1 MIQEFAAG
9 KRWLL
14 SELRLRLQSYYKLP
28 VRNLGAGH
36 WDERKGRAALLLAM
50 AEFDHD
56 APNDPK
62 SIVLFSRIAPSC
74 ATMCWPS
81 YMVRTFKTSRTSPSS
96 ARRLAWPRTLRLAS
110 SGTTRCSIKGSW
122 QHQTTQ
128 RLMRLF
134 AFAKMKSWSMPTRT
148 QTVCRTLRNTL
159 PKHQLH
165 LNL

>member
-62 SIVLFSRIAPSC
+62 SIALFSRIAPSLRND
-74 ATMCWPS
+74 
-81 YMVRTFKTSRTSPSS
+81 V
-96 ARRLAWPRTLRLAS
+96 LAVIHGADFQDYPDVAIFRAKARLAS
-110 SGTTRCSIKGSW
+110 NVEIGIERNHAMLHRGILPAPNHSEAYAALTI
-122 QHQTTQ
+122 
-128 RLMRLF
+128 
-134 AFAKMKSWSMPTRT
+134 RT
-148 QTVCRTLRNTL
+148 GELL
-159 PKHQLH
+159 S
-165 LNL
+165 